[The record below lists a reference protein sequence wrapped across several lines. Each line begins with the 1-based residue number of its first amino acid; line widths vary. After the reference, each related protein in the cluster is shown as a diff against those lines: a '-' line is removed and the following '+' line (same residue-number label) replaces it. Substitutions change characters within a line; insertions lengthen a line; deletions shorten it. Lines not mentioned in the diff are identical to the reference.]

1 MYNTSLNSQNRNK
14 STSGAVSEAVGVGM
28 GAGMRQ
34 WSDREWGAS
43 STANGGVREVTGEP
57 VGQRIEIMA

>member
-1 MYNTSLNSQNRNK
+1 
-14 STSGAVSEAVGVGM
+14 M